1 MTTQLLPL
9 TINNPGYKG
18 YNSQTSSSNLD
29 IGWATVLENAVFDLN
44 SRITSR
50 KGWVKLTETGSPGNH
65 PIRSMHCY
73 ESINN
78 TTVYSAAN
86 NKIYTGTGTL
96 VDKTGTIT
104 TPTASNWK
112 FVTFNRNHV
121 LGFQDGHTPCV
132 VDANTGGNFI
142 NLSAEPGYTAPSVG
156 DLNGGVALAAFGR
169 VWASSSNG
177 QAFHYS
183 KLLDHTKWADADG
196 GGRFQTQAY
205 WPNGSDFITGMGVL
219 EDKLVVFGRHN
230 ILIYDSPQSA
240 SSVSPLTAF
249 LVDTI
254 EGVGCTARD
263 SIVNIGNDILF
274 MSETGIRSLRRTI
287 LTTKAPLEDVTA
299 AIRDVLLIYT
309 AGHGDEVKACYN
321 QKEGIYVITFPQATY
336 STIYCLDVKNLGSST
351 TQGATYEGVRIS
363 QWTGFGRCSSLVY
376 GRDEIMYGGFR
387 DGSGNGVVGRYQ
399 GYLDNTE
406 SYVFNYKSPW
416 INLQGDQ
423 PGTFYKIPKSASVI
437 TIGGGSYNVN
447 LNWAFDFEES
457 DKSETASVSSAT
469 ELVEWGSSTS
479 EWGEDEWNSNN
490 KILYTTR
497 YNLSRFGEYIRVG
510 ISYVVNGYEIALQK
524 IDLFLRKGRLS
535 R

>member
-1 MTTQLLPL
+1 MTTQLVPL
-9 TINNPGYKG
+9 TINNPGFKG

-44 SRITSR
+44 SRITAR
-50 KGWVKLTETGSPGNH
+50 QGWIKMTTSGTPGNH
-65 PIRSMHCY
+65 AFRALHAY
-73 ESINN
+73 ETASN
-78 TTVYSAAN
+78 TTLYSAAN
-86 NKIYTGTGTL
+86 NKIYVGAAALT
-96 VDKTGTIT
+96 DKTGTIT

-112 FVTFNRNHV
+112 FVNFNRQYV
-121 LGFQDGHTPCV
+121 VGFQASHDPCV
-132 VDANTGGNFI
+132 ADASVNGAFQ
-142 NLSAEPGYTAPSVG
+142 NLSSVAGYTAPSVG
-156 DLNGGVALAAFGR
+156 DLRGGVAIAAFGR
-169 VWASSSNG
+169 VWASDSDG
-177 QAFHYS
+177 QTFHYS

-205 WPNGSDFITGMGVL
+205 WPNGSDYITGMGVL

-240 SSVSPLTAF
+240 SAVSPLTAF
-249 LVDTI
+249 LADTI

-321 QKEGIYVITFPQATY
+321 QKEGIYLITFPQASY

-363 QWTGFGRCSSLVY
+363 QWTGFGRCSAVVY
-376 GRDEIMYGGFR
+376 GRDEVMYGGFR
-387 DGSGNGVVGRYQ
+387 DTNGDGVIGRYQ
-399 GYLDNTE
+399 GYLDNT
-406 SYVFNYKSPW
+406 STYTFTYKSPW
-416 INLQGDQ
+416 INLQGNQ

-437 TIGGGSYNVN
+437 TIGGGAYNVN
-447 LNWAFDFEES
+447 FNWAFDFEES
-457 DKSETASVSSAT
+457 DKTESASVSSAT